1 MFTIRL
7 LKFYMTPLNLA
18 MLDYFIIYLPVIY
31 SYTESQECIDP
42 TFNFLTINV
51 CGGFRPFIE
60 CINIFKYTYILLLT
74 YII

>member
-1 MFTIRL
+1 MFIKILYDT
-7 LKFYMTPLNLA
+7 LNLA